1 MEATPDAMTC
11 VLMSESA
18 VSTRTAI
25 IRAIMANITTMPQ
38 RAISLD
44 LMDDESNCS
53 YNYIDGTADRH
64 GYMWYAIT

>member
-1 MEATPDAMTC
+1 
-11 VLMSESA
+11 
-18 VSTRTAI
+18 
-25 IRAIMANITTMPQ
+25 MANIATMPQ